1 MIKILH
7 TADNHLDPTLAMFRH
22 RVMDRK
28 MDFWLSF
35 KRVLEYAERAKPHIM
50 LISGDLYDRV
60 NPRNPPR
67 VNVLKAF
74 RRLSDMG
81 IKVLLIGGHH
91 DTPKSVEEG
100 ASPLEELAAS
110 GHAAYLSGVKNPS
123 YEHVKVGDVDVCVMG
138 LTFNF
143 WISAGEDPLEKVTLK
158 QEGDVNI
165 LMLHYLIEGF
175 TPTYRSGDPV
185 VRLSRIPR
193 WVSYVAAGHLHRH
206 QKARRGETLIVY
218 PGSTERKSFLEE
230 KDEAKGFV
238 WIEINESNMKDFR
251 LEFIEVPTRKMK
263 TLTYSLSYN
272 TKTPISDI
280 VSYARKNADKNAILR
295 LKVTGKVPLDVLTK
309 YRREAV
315 IRSLIDDFFA
325 VILDD
330 KDLRYEAERVEV
342 AERLTP
348 LTAFR
353 EYMEKLIE
361 KENDPKRKE
370 ILVMAKEIGLRRL
383 EEAGA
388 W

>member
-1 MIKILH
+1 MVRILH

-22 RVMDRK
+22 RVMERK

-35 KRVLEYAERAKPHIM
+35 RKVLEYAEKAKPHIM

-67 VNVLKAF
+67 VSVLKAF
-74 RRLSDMG
+74 RHLSNMG
-81 IKVLLIGGHH
+81 VKVLLIGGHH
-91 DTPKSVEEG
+91 DTPRSVEEG

-110 GHAAYLSGVKNPS
+110 GHATYLSGVKKPS
-123 YEHVKVGDVDVCVMG
+123 YEHVKVGDIDVCVIG

-143 WISAGEDPLEKVTLK
+143 WINAGEDPLEGITLK
-158 QEGDVNI
+158 QEGDFNI
-165 LMLHYLIEGF
+165 LMIHYLIEGF
-175 TPTYRSGDPV
+175 APTYKSGDPI

-193 WVSYVAAGHLHRH
+193 WVDYVAAGHLHRH
-206 QKARRGETLIVY
+206 QEMKRGGTVIAY

-230 KDEAKGFV
+230 GDEVKGFI
-238 WIEINESNMKDFR
+238 WIEADESKLGNLR
-251 LEFIEVPTRKMK
+251 LRFIEVPTRKMK
-263 TLTYSLSYN
+263 TLTYSLSPN
-272 TKTPISDI
+272 SRTPVSDI
-280 VSYARKNADKNAILR
+280 VSYARKNADKDTILR
-295 LKVTGKVPLDVLTK
+295 LKVTGRVPLEVLTR

-330 KDLRYEAERVEV
+330 GDLRYEAERVEV

-348 LTAFR
+348 LAAFR
-353 EYMEKLIE
+353 DYMDRLI
-361 KENDPKRKE
+361 KRENDPDKRE
-370 ILVMAKEIGLRRL
+370 ILEMARDIGIRSL

>member
-7 TADNHLDPTLAMFRH
+7 TADNHLDPSLAMFRH
-22 RVMDRK
+22 KIMERK

-35 KRVLEYAERAKPHIM
+35 KKVLEYAEKAKPHIM

-67 VNVLKAF
+67 VNILKAF
-74 RRLSDMG
+74 RHLSNIG
-81 IKVLLIGGHH
+81 VKVLLIGGHH
-91 DTPKSVEEG
+91 DTPRSVEEG

-110 GHAAYLSGVKNPS
+110 GHAVYLSGVKKPS
-123 YEHVKVGDVDVCVMG
+123 YEHIKVGDVDVCVMG

-143 WISAGEDPLEKVTLK
+143 WVNAGEDPLENVTFK
-158 QEGDVNI
+158 QEGDFNI
-165 LMLHYLIEGF
+165 LMLHYPIEDF
-175 TPTYRSGDPV
+175 TSTYRSGDPV
-185 VRLSRIPR
+185 VKLSRIPK
-193 WVSYVAAGHLHRH
+193 WVDYVAAGHLHRY
-206 QKARRGETLIVY
+206 QKARKGGTLIVY

-230 KDEAKGFV
+230 KDEVKGFV
-238 WIEINESNMKDFR
+238 WIEVDSPGLKDLKLR
-251 LEFIEVPTRKMK
+251 FIEVPTRKMM
-263 TLTYSLSYN
+263 TLTYSLSPSS
-272 TKTPISDI
+272 KTPISDV
-280 VSYARKNADKNAILR
+280 VSYARRNADRNAILR
-295 LKVTGKVPLDVLTK
+295 LKVTGKVSLDVLTR

-315 IRSLIDDFFA
+315 IRSLMDSFFT

-330 KDLRYEAERVEV
+330 RDLRYEAERVEI

-353 EYMEKLIE
+353 EYMDKLIE
-361 KENDPKRKE
+361 KESDPERRE
-370 ILVMAKEIGLRRL
+370 ILEIAKDVGLRRL